1 MYARGRCKKR
11 SINEK
16 QKRAGTRWRDRGG
29 IFSEKQGVRI
39 LVHNYQCRWGE
50 IDLIGQEENTLL
62 IVEVK
67 TRTSS
72 RQGYP
77 CEAVDVR
84 KQRKICRVYDH
95 FRMERR
101 LDDCQPVRFDVV
113 EVVETVGGYYC
124 RWIKNAFEY
133 QGM

>member
-1 MYARGRCKKR
+1 MKNRKEQG
-11 SINEK
+11 
-16 QKRAGTRWRDRGG
+16 RAGETAAAS
-29 IFSEKQGVRI
+29 FLKKQGVRI
-39 LVHNYQCRWGE
+39 LLHNYQCRWGE
-50 IDLIGQEENTLL
+50 IDLIGQAGNTLL

-101 LDDCQPVRFDVV
+101 LDDCQLVRFDVV
-113 EVVETVGGYYC
+113 EVVETAGGYYC